1 MATTARLGELEKS
14 VMEHLW
20 STGEDHWS
28 TVRDVFSSLAAG
40 REIAYTTV
48 MTVLQRLA
56 RKGLVYEQKSGRA
69 YLYRP
74 AASRSDLTAELMRD
88 ALDQAP
94 DSDRRTALVR
104 FVDSA
109 SADEVAA
116 LREALERLESS

>member
-14 VMEHLW
+14 VMEYLW
-20 STGEDHWS
+20 STDDHWS
-28 TVRDVFSSLAAG
+28 TVRDVFSSLAAQ

-56 RKGLVYEQKSGRA
+56 RKGLVEEQKSGRA
-69 YLYRP
+69 YRYQP

-94 DSDRRTALVR
+94 GSERRSALVR

-109 SADEVAA
+109 SDDELAA
-116 LREALERLESS
+116 LREALERLEST